1 MENFRYRT
9 LLLPALLVLVLAA
22 CAPTVPA
29 GDATPDEVLPPAAV
43 LEAQQWLADQ
53 MDAAPDEI
61 EIQTVEQTEWPD
73 ACLGLGGPDEMCAEV
88 ITPGWHLVFSV
99 DGEEYEIRTN
109 EDASSIRMVTPGEG
123 T

>member
-1 MENFRYRT
+1 MKNFRYRT

-53 MDAAPDEI
+53 MDA
-61 EIQTVEQTEWPD
+61 
-73 ACLGLGGPDEMCAEV
+73 CLGLGGPDEMCAEV